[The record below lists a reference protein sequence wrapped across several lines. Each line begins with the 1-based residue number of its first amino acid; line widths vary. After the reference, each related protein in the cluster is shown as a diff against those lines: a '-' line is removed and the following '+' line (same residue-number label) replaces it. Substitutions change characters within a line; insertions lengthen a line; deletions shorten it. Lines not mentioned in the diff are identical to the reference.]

1 MHARLVTSQFQL
13 DKLEEAGQ
21 LYRESILP
29 EVRQLPGFKGRM
41 VLGDRSKGKVIT
53 LTFWESEADARASG
67 EGSAF
72 MQASVAKFAP
82 FYAAPPVIEIYEA
95 VIEIYEV
102 VDQV

>member
-1 MHARLVTSQFQL
+1 MHARLMTSQFQL

-29 EVRQLPGFKGRM
+29 EVRQLPGFKGRL
-41 VLGDRSKGKVIT
+41 VLGDRSTGKSIAIT
-53 LTFWESEADARASG
+53 LWESEADARASG

-72 MQASVAKFAP
+72 MQATLAKFAP
-82 FYAAPPVIEIYEA
+82 FYASPP

-102 VDQV
+102 VDQA

>member
-1 MHARLVTSQFQL
+1 MHARLMTSHLQS

-53 LTFWESEADARASG
+53 LTLWESEADARASG

-72 MQASVAKFAP
+72 MQAAVAKFAP
-82 FYAAPPVIEIYEA
+82 FYAAPPVIKIYK
-95 VIEIYEV
+95 VI
-102 VDQV
+102 DQ

>member
-1 MHARLVTSQFQL
+1 MHAQLITSQFQL
-13 DKLEEAGQ
+13 DKLDEAGQ

-41 VLGDRSKGKVIT
+41 VLGDRSTGKVVSLT
-53 LTFWESEADARASG
+53 LWESEADAQASG

-72 MQASVAKFAP
+72 RQAAMAKLAP
-82 FYAAPPVIEIYEA
+82 FYAAPS

-102 VDQV
+102 VDQE

>member
-1 MHARLVTSQFQL
+1 MHARLITSQFQL

-29 EVRQLPGFKGRM
+29 EVRQLPGFKGRL
-41 VLGDRSKGKVIT
+41 VLVDRSRGKVIAIT
-53 LTFWESEADARASG
+53 LWESEADARASG

-72 MQASVAKFAP
+72 MQASVAKFAS
-82 FYAAPPVIEIYEA
+82 FYAAPN

-102 VDQV
+102 AGQE

>member
-41 VLGDRSKGKVIT
+41 VLVDRSKGKVIAIT
-53 LTFWESEADARASG
+53 LWESEADARASG

-72 MQASVAKFAP
+72 MQATLAKNAP
-82 FYAAPPVIEIYEA
+82 FYAAPPVIEIYE
-95 VIEIYEV
+95 V
-102 VDQV
+102 VDQE

>member
-1 MHARLVTSQFQL
+1 MHARLVTSQLQL
-13 DKLEEAGQ
+13 DKLEEASQ

-41 VLGDRSKGKVIT
+41 VLVDRSTGKAIAIT
-53 LTFWESEADARASG
+53 LWESEADARASG

-72 MQASVAKFAP
+72 MQASMAKFAP

-102 VDQV
+102 ADQE

>member
-1 MHARLVTSQFQL
+1 MHARLITSQFQL

-29 EVRQLPGFKGRM
+29 ELRQLPGFKGRM
-41 VLGDRSKGKVIT
+41 VLVDRSKGKVISLT
-53 LTFWESEADARASG
+53 LFESEADARASG

-72 MQASVAKFAP
+72 IQASVAKFAS
-82 FYAAPPVIEIYEA
+82 FYAAPN

-102 VDQV
+102 AGQE

>member
-1 MHARLVTSQFQL
+1 MTSQLQL

-72 MQASVAKFAP
+72 MQATVAQFAP
-82 FYAAPPVIEIYEA
+82 FYAAPPVIEIYE
-95 VIEIYEV
+95 VL
-102 VDQV
+102 DQE

>member
-1 MHARLVTSQFQL
+1 MHARVVTSQFQL

-41 VLGDRSKGKVIT
+41 VLGDRSTGKVIT
-53 LTFWESEADARASG
+53 LTLWESEADARASG

-72 MQASVAKFAP
+72 MQATVAKFAP
-82 FYAAPPVIEIYEA
+82 FYAAPPVIEIYEVA
-95 VIEIYEV
+95 GQE
-102 VDQV
+102 

>member
-13 DKLEEAGQ
+13 DKLEEALQ

-53 LTFWESEADARASG
+53 LTLWESEADARASG

-72 MQASVAKFAP
+72 MQASVAQFAP
-82 FYAAPPVIEIYEA
+82 FYAAPS

-102 VDQV
+102 AAQE

>member
-1 MHARLVTSQFQL
+1 MHARLITSQFQL

-41 VLGDRSKGKVIT
+41 VLGDRSTGKVISLT
-53 LTFWESEADARASG
+53 LWESEADARASG

-72 MQASVAKFAP
+72 MQATVAKFAL
-82 FYAAPPVIEIYEA
+82 FYAAPPVIEIYE
-95 VIEIYEV
+95 V
-102 VDQV
+102 VDQE

>member
-1 MHARLVTSQFQL
+1 MHAQLITSQFQL
-13 DKLEEAGQ
+13 DKLDEVGQ

-29 EVRQLPGFKGRM
+29 ELRQLPGFKGRM

-72 MQASVAKFAP
+72 RQASMAKLAP
-82 FYAAPPVIEIYEA
+82 FYAAPS

-102 VDQV
+102 ADQE

>member
-13 DKLEEAGQ
+13 DKLEEALQ

-29 EVRQLPGFKGRM
+29 EVRQLPGFKGRIG
-41 VLGDRSKGKVIT
+41 LGDRSKGKAIAIT
-53 LTFWESEADARASG
+53 LWESEADARASG

-72 MQASVAKFAP
+72 MQASMAKFAP

-102 VDQV
+102 VDQE

>member
-1 MHARLVTSQFQL
+1 MHARVITFQFKL

-41 VLGDRSKGKVIT
+41 VLVDRSKGKVIT
-53 LTFWESEADARASG
+53 LTLWESEADARASG

-72 MQASVAKFAP
+72 MQASVAKFAS
-82 FYAAPPVIEIYEA
+82 FYAAPPVIEIYE
-95 VIEIYEV
+95 VRGQE
-102 VDQV
+102 